1 MRRYREVKCPLCEE
15 YFDTTKHTSCPKKSC
30 RSRTQL
36 REWFID
42 KRKCISKEIR
52 HMTEEERQRAK
63 EKEEANTC
71 TQSNLKKTP
80 Q

>member
-1 MRRYREVKCPLCEE
+1 MDSIIGVQPMSELK
-15 YFDTTKHTSCPKKSC
+15 
-30 RSRTQL
+30 
-36 REWFID
+36 EWFID
-42 KRKCISKEIR
+42 KRKGISKEIR

-71 TQSNLKKTP
+71 TQSSLKKTP

>member
-1 MRRYREVKCPLCEE
+1 MSELK
-15 YFDTTKHTSCPKKSC
+15 
-30 RSRTQL
+30 
-36 REWFID
+36 EWHID
-42 KRKCISKEIR
+42 KRKGISKEIR